1 MNILPAFMSVPH
13 LGAWCSQRPEQN
25 IRSLWNWSFMQ
36 LGASSGRWDLYLGPK
51 EKQLGS

>member
-25 IRSLWNWSFMQ
+25 IRSL
-36 LGASSGRWDLYLGPK
+36 GASSGCWDLDLGPQ